1 MAIQEASAEGA
12 LHLEPTPIAGPQDLI
27 TVVVP
32 ALNEEHFI
40 GPCLDSILGQ
50 DEANLHVLVVDGGS
64 SDGTSQVVQ
73 EYAARDP
80 RVELLRSPG
89 KTIAGSLNAGLQAA
103 KGRWL
108 VRVDAHSRI
117 PQGYVSALVR
127 HLRTGNWGGVGGRKD
142 GVAASPTG
150 RAIGAAL
157 SSRFGVGNSVYHYG
171 TKVDVVDHVPFGAYS
186 TSLLRRLGG
195 WDERLQANE
204 DFELDYRL
212 RRQGHRLLFDPD
224 LAIAW
229 QNRQSLGELFRQY
242 RRYGRGKAGVA
253 VLHPRSL
260 RPRHLAAPALVAS
273 WVLAAAL
280 AVRWPRLTLLAVVPY
295 VGASLFASA
304 IAARRVR
311 GWPARRMLPA
321 AFLCMHVA
329 WGIGFWEG
337 VVAEIRGRLLTRT
350 RR

>member
-1 MAIQEASAEGA
+1 MAIQEASAEA
-12 LHLEPTPIAGPQDLI
+12 LHLEPTPIAGSRDLV

-40 GPCLDSILGQ
+40 SACLDSILSQ
-50 DEANLHVLVVDGGS
+50 DEANLDVLVVDGGS
-64 SDGTSQVVQ
+64 TDRTCEVVQ

-80 RVELLRSPG
+80 RVALLRRPG

-117 PQGYVSALVR
+117 PQGYVSALVD
-127 HLRTGNWGGVGGRKD
+127 HLRTGTWGGVGGRKD
-142 GVAASPTG
+142 GVATSPTG
-150 RAIGAAL
+150 QAIGAAL
-157 SSRFGVGNSVYHYG
+157 SSRFGVGNSVYHHG
-171 TKVDVVDHVPFGAYS
+171 TKVDVVDHVPFGAYP
-186 TSLLRRLGG
+186 TSLIRGLGG
-195 WDERLQANE
+195 WDERLEANE

-229 QNRQSLGELFRQY
+229 QNRQTLGDLFRQY

-260 RPRHLAAPALVAS
+260 KPRHLAAPALVAS
-273 WVLAAAL
+273 WVLAGAL
-280 AVRWPRLTLLAVVPY
+280 AVRWPWLALLAVLPY
-295 VGASLFASA
+295 AGALLLASVL
-304 IAARRVR
+304 AARGVR
-311 GWPARRMLPA
+311 GWAARRMLPA

-329 WGIGFWEG
+329 WGIGLWEG
-337 VVAEIRGRLLTRT
+337 VIAEIRGGLRARS

>member
-1 MAIQEASAEGA
+1 MAIQEASAES
-12 LHLEPTPIAGPQDLI
+12 LHLEPAPIAGTQDLV

-40 GPCLDSILGQ
+40 GPCLDSILSQ
-50 DEANLHVLVVDGGS
+50 DQTNLQVLVVNGGS
-64 SDGTSQVVQ
+64 TDRTGEVVR

-80 RVELLRSPG
+80 RVALLRRPG
-89 KTIAGSLNAGLQAA
+89 ETIAGSLNAGLQAA

-117 PQGYVSALVR
+117 PQGYVSALVD
-127 HLRTGNWGGVGGRKD
+127 HLRSGQWGGVGGRKD
-142 GVAASPTG
+142 GVATSPTG
-150 RAIGAAL
+150 QAIGAAL
-157 SSRFGVGNSVYHYG
+157 SSRFGVGNSVYHHG
-171 TKVDVVDHVPFGAYS
+171 TKVGVVDHVPFGAYP
-186 TSLLRRLGG
+186 TSLLRGIGG
-195 WDERLQANE
+195 WDERLEANE

-212 RRQGHRLLFDPD
+212 RRQGHRLLFDPE

-242 RRYGRGKAGVA
+242 RRYGRGKASVA

-260 RPRHLAAPALVAS
+260 KPRHLAAPALLAS
-273 WVLAAAL
+273 WALAAAL
-280 AVRWPRLTLLAVVPY
+280 AVRWPWLAVLAVLPY
-295 VGASLFASA
+295 AGALLFASLL
-304 IAARRVR
+304 AARRVR
-311 GWPARRMLPA
+311 GWAARRMLPA

-329 WGIGFWEG
+329 WGIGLWEG
-337 VVAEIRGRLLTRT
+337 LVAEIRDRVLARA